1 MECKLRKPNGR
12 EISCELP
19 NLQSLGLSLLNR
31 SLHKW
36 FTQISPK
43 LTNTVVRS
51 GERFERVA

>member
-1 MECKLRKPNGR
+1 MECKLRKPNGC

-19 NLQSLGLSLLNR
+19 NLQSLILLSR

-36 FTQISPK
+36 FTQISSK
-43 LTNTVVRS
+43 LTNTVVRR